1 MATDWTPLIW
11 LVVLFVPLLL
21 VKRWLSHHL
30 QGIALLFSGD
40 QETATLV
47 HYLILLP
54 GIVLHE
60 ASHYLAAKLVGVKTA
75 SISLRPRAKRGGN
88 VRLGAVKIRKADP
101 FRESWI
107 GLAPLISGSIAIL
120 ILARWQF
127 GIEALPLLRPEA
139 IVQTLA
145 SSLRRPDALLWLY
158 LIFSISNAM
167 LPSESDRQAWIS
179 VLLFLGLA
187 ALLLYLSGVTIRIPS
202 MIRRSFW
209 TGVSYLAFTF
219 GLVLAVDLPIVLT
232 LFLLEKL
239 AEVALHR
246 HIEYG

>member
-11 LVVLFVPLLL
+11 LAVLFIPLLL

-30 QGIALLFSGD
+30 QGIGLLISGD

-60 ASHYLAAKLVGVKTA
+60 VSHYLAAKLVGVKTA
-75 SISLRPRAKRGGN
+75 GISLRPQAKRGGN
-88 VRLGAVKIRKADP
+88 IRLGAVKIRKTDP

-120 ILARWQF
+120 VLARWQF
-127 GIEALPLLRPEA
+127 GVGVLPILRPEA
-139 IVQTLA
+139 VVQTLA
-145 SSLRRPDALLWLY
+145 SSLRRPDALVWLY

-167 LPSESDRQAWIS
+167 LP
-179 VLLFLGLA
+179 
-187 ALLLYLSGVTIRIPS
+187 
-202 MIRRSFW
+202 
-209 TGVSYLAFTF
+209 
-219 GLVLAVDLPIVLT
+219 
-232 LFLLEKL
+232 
-239 AEVALHR
+239 
-246 HIEYG
+246 